1 MSQQSLSQ
9 EKVLESTYIYI
20 NHGDNE
26 IFIVNMNCAVH
37 RLLHY
42 IRSKVGLAKTDTI
55 DLCDETGTMK
65 LFFLMKIPG
74 DYASKFLTARNTY
87 FVCRVARGTAG
98 TQLANAYLAF
108 VPLLKNPEHTLL
120 GKKHS
125 GERRTV
131 RVLHIAGDG
140 ECRLGLVVCS
150 KQDHRI
156 LGKGSRFT
164 LGAMLSSNQGGLCVI
179 HPSPYFLAI
188 FSVSLPIITPSFPS
202 CPPSLSLGA

>member
-120 GKKHS
+120 ESLRTQCDVLEKSRLKMLRLQEAKKAVKIDS
-125 GERRTV
+125 SV
-131 RVLHIAGDG
+131 NLSSKAGDDKSSRKSPRKG
-140 ECRLGLVVCS
+140 QSQKARPGILS
-150 KQDHRI
+150 KK
-156 LGKGSRFT
+156 GKQ
-164 LGAMLSSNQGGLCVI
+164 AKKI
-179 HPSPYFLAI
+179 K
-188 FSVSLPIITPSFPS
+188 
-202 CPPSLSLGA
+202 